1 MKFRIRKALTNTIKF
16 FLVVGFAYF
25 FSHFLVS
32 QDLSSGSSLWKDKNP
47 YSASVEINN
56 GDIIQIVF
64 TEGIK
69 TDYQVEYKSDS
80 NYKIM
85 SNPDKKMIPEINS
98 FEADQS
104 IARNINGK
112 SKTQGKVIGRMAARI
127 VGLDVNGD
135 NLEIEGR
142 RETRFDNDRQIITV
156 KGTIARK
163 DLGSSRSVDSSR
175 VANLEINYIAN
186 PTPRNLQN
194 PDIGIKQTQNPDGTS
209 TFKAELSEVEKQELI
224 LKYMKRMLGES
235 GEEGSR

>member
-1 MKFRIRKALTNTIKF
+1 MNFRIRRIITNTIKF
-16 FLVVGFAYF
+16 FLVVCFAYYS
-25 FSHFLVS
+25 SHFLVS
-32 QDLSSGSSLWKDKNP
+32 QDLSNGSLWKDKNP

-69 TDYQVEYKSDS
+69 TDYKVEYKSDS

-85 SNPDKKMIPEINS
+85 SNPDKKMIPELNG

-104 IARNINGK
+104 IARNNYGK
-112 SKTQGKVIGRMAARI
+112 SKTQGRVIGKMAARI
-127 VGLDVNGD
+127 VGLDTNGD

-163 DLGSSRSVDSSR
+163 DLGSTRSVDSSR

-194 PDIGIKQTQNPDGTS
+194 PDVGIKQEQNPDGTT

>member
-1 MKFRIRKALTNTIKF
+1 MNYRIQKAFTSIIKF
-16 FLVVGFAYF
+16 FFVICFAYY

-32 QDLSSGSSLWKDKNP
+32 QDLSSGSLWKDKNP
-47 YSASVEINN
+47 YSSSVEINN
-56 GDIIQIVF
+56 GDIIEIVF
-64 TEGIK
+64 SEGIK
-69 TDYQVEYKSDS
+69 TDYKVEYKSDS
-80 NYKIM
+80 DYKIM
-85 SNPDKKMIPEINS
+85 SNPDKKMITEINGYES
-98 FEADQS
+98 DQS

-142 RETRFDNDRQIITV
+142 RETRFDNDRQVITV

-163 DLGSSRSVDSSR
+163 DLGSSRIVDSSR
-175 VANLEINYIAN
+175 VANLEINYLAN

-194 PDIGIKQTQNPDGTS
+194 PDIGIKQTQNPDGST